1 MRRSGFTARSCGAGG
16 PPYGGCETDPA
27 RGMLVHNRTM
37 KRLGCAVVVALALAA
52 SACASAQARSEP
64 GGPALASPA
73 PPPRAIV
80 PVEIVEE
87 PAAPPA
93 LPSPA
98 PGIVRPSSRRPAAK
112 PERPAEKPAEKP
124 DPAAVPAQPVAP
136 APPPPLQTTAN
147 VKEVSETIRK
157 RMDKASGVLDGI
169 DYPGLSAELKAQ
181 FDSARRFIEQAGE
194 ALKVMN
200 LVFAEQLADKAATLA
215 AALAQKK

>member
-1 MRRSGFTARSCGAGG
+1 
-16 PPYGGCETDPA
+16 
-27 RGMLVHNRTM
+27 M
-37 KRLGCAVVVALALAA
+37 KRLGWAVVVALALAA

-73 PPPRAIV
+73 PPPHAIV

-93 LPSPA
+93 LPAPA
-98 PGIVRPSSRRPAAK
+98 PGISRPSSRRPAAK

-124 DPAAVPAQPVAP
+124 DPAAVPAQPVSP
-136 APPPPLQTTAN
+136 PPPPPLQTTAN
-147 VKEVSETIRK
+147 VQEVAKTIRK
-157 RMDKASGVLDGI
+157 RMDKASGDLDRI
-169 DYPGLSAELKAQ
+169 DYPGLSAERKAQ
-181 FDSARRFIEQAGE
+181 YDSAKRFLQQADE

-215 AALAQKK
+215 AALAPKQSDGPLS

>member
-1 MRRSGFTARSCGAGG
+1 MS
-16 PPYGGCETDPA
+16 
-27 RGMLVHNRTM
+27 
-37 KRLGCAVVVALALAA
+37 RLWCAVVVALALAA

-64 GGPALASPA
+64 GGPALAPPV
-73 PPPRAIV
+73 PPPHAIV

-93 LPSPA
+93 VSSPA
-98 PGIVRPSSRRPAAK
+98 PAPVGRSPRRSLPK
-112 PERPAEKPAEKP
+112 PERPPEKP

-136 APPPPLQTTAN
+136 APPPPLQITAN

-157 RMDKASGVLDGI
+157 RMDTASGVLDRI
-169 DYPGLSAELKAQ
+169 DYPGLSAERKAQ
-181 FDSARRFIEQAGE
+181 FDSARRFIEQADE